1 MTTMEKKKLFPKVLL
16 PVDTIGRIIGSFLVV
31 SAYFVVLH
39 VNVTMGVIMHFIADM
54 ISIPFFVRTKS
65 WDVVIMLSFLLIISS
80 TKLFGVLQ

>member
-1 MTTMEKKKLFPKVLL
+1 MKL
-16 PVDTIGRIIGSFLVV
+16 DTIGRIIGSFLVV

-65 WDVVIMLSFLLIISS
+65 WDIVIMLGFLLVISS
-80 TKLFGVLQ
+80 TKLFGVSNAIL